1 MRYLIVLTFCT
12 VIACGQHGSQKN
24 TSDVV
29 KIYSSSTKSTTP
41 MKRIEKTDDE
51 WRKLLT
57 EDEFRITRKKGT
69 ERAFTGA
76 YWNHHGTGVYVC
88 RCCETEL
95 FPSTTK
101 YDSGSGWPSF
111 YAPVASTN
119 VENHTDNSLPFETRV
134 EITCARC
141 GAHLGHVFEDGPKP
155 TGLRYCVNSA
165 ALKFQPKK

>member
-1 MRYLIVLTFCT
+1 MKYLLTLVLCA
-12 VIACGQHGSQKN
+12 VVACGQEGRKPSAALV
-24 TSDVV
+24 S
-29 KIYSSSTKSTTP
+29 IYSSSTKSTVP
-41 MKRIEKTDDE
+41 MNRIEKTDEE
-51 WRKLLT
+51 WRAILT

-69 ERAFTGA
+69 ERAFTGS
-76 YWNHHGTGVYVC
+76 YWNHHASGTYVC

-111 YAPVASTN
+111 YAPVAATN
-119 VENHTDNSLPFETRV
+119 VENHVDKSLPFETRT

-165 ALKFQPKK
+165 ALKFNPKK

>member
-1 MRYLIVLTFCT
+1 MH
-12 VIACGQHGSQKN
+12 VILLFLVSATLACSQSGSRK
-24 TSDVV
+24 TSSHVR
-29 KIYSSSTKSTTP
+29 IYQSSTKATIQ
-41 MKRIEKTDDE
+41 MDRIQKSDDE
-51 WRKLLT
+51 WRALLS
-57 EDEFRITRKKGT
+57 DEVFRIARKKGT

-76 YWNHHGTGVYVC
+76 YWNHHASGTYVC
-88 RCCETEL
+88 RCCQTEL

-111 YAPVASTN
+111 YAPVAQSN
-119 VENHTDNSLPFETRV
+119 VENHVDRSLPYETRT

-165 ALKFQPKK
+165 ALAFVPKK